1 MESVARSVSNNTKQ
15 LVEVNAKLQEQL
27 NQGGVGGGAT
37 EAKQDDIIIQLAGI
51 DISNGNIDNKISN
64 GNDFTLSTAQQ
75 VLVYGEVTS
84 GPGTG
89 ELHPIHITNS
99 GDVEVEIADFV
110 KGQDTSANSFPVVI
124 ASDQTAVNSKL
135 VGEDYLG
142 TNRNIMVD
150 TAGKLIVQIDGA
162 RRNGSETIA
171 IPDGTTGTSSEILM
185 GTDKFIAF
193 YGDTDNTINTNIF
206 IEYSQDGVNWF
217 RGAGDNAKV
226 IVVASSGNFYDEE
239 HVTPP
244 RVRIARPNT
253 SGANETLQLYYT
265 LL

>member
-37 EAKQDDIIIQLAGI
+37 EAKQNLMITELEAINVGVGSIDDKVILG
-51 DISNGNIDNKISN
+51 
-64 GNDFTLSTAQQ
+64 QQ
-75 VLVYGEVTS
+75 
-84 GPGTG
+84 
-89 ELHPIHITNS
+89 
-99 GDVEVEIADFV
+99 
-110 KGQDTSANSFPVVI
+110 TSANSVAVTI

-135 VGEDYLG
+135 VGEDFSSVE
-142 TNRNIMVD
+142 RNIKCAQD
-150 TAGKLIVQIDGA
+150 GRLIVQVDGA

-171 IPDGTTGTSSEILM
+171 IPDGTTGTSTPILM
-185 GTDKFIAF
+185 GNDKFIAF
-193 YGDTDNTINTNIF
+193 YGDTDNTFNTNIF

-217 RGAGDNAKV
+217 RGAGDNAKI
-226 IVVASSGNFYDEE
+226 IVVSPSGNFYDEE

-244 RVRIARPNT
+244 RVRIAIPNT